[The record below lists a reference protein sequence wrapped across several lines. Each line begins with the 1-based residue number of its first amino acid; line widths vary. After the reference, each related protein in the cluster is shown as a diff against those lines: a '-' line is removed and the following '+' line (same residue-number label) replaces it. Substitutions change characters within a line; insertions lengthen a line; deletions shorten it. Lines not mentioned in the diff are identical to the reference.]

1 MDPLP
6 SSTLASL
13 TPHLLYTISVTQKTV
28 QDEMFVLEPTALSFS
43 TSWKR
48 RIVLLDVN
56 ALKAGAVGAGLAN
69 RVGSAETTSVLR
81 YYKPNPRI
89 EAKIA
94 NINAKVGGLLSA
106 TS

>member
-13 TPHLLYTISVTQKTV
+13 TPHLLYTISV
-28 QDEMFVLEPTALSFS
+28 DEMFVLERTALSFS
-43 TSWKR
+43 TWKR
-48 RIVLLDVN
+48 RIILLDGGSNVN

-69 RVGSAETTSVLR
+69 RVESAETTSVLR
-81 YYKPNPRI
+81 YYKTNPRI
-89 EAKIA
+89 EAKIT
-94 NINAKVGGLLSA
+94 NINAKVGGLFSA